1 MLASNPSQHLESD
14 SRPFGNPLRFSHS
27 RSRSSHEFG
36 PKAQANSG
44 MPSIPP
50 GSLGQPRPHGRNRSP
65 DWKHP
70 AATGGSLVY
79 IPRLTFLSHFVLCQA
94 CAGLAFFAWVN
105 GVPQMIWAND
115 MSMMTSGI
123 GALFAGSTVWL
134 GWQAW
139 RIGEP
144 MSNERGEAPAPTS
157 SAFLPS
163 SDYGYLAERLCVM
176 AGFVGTAI
184 GLSMQ
189 ARSLAGG
196 AASFTAL
203 ATSLFTTASGGI
215 AAALI
220 AIMTFNLEVGVRRAR
235 R

>member
-1 MLASNPSQHLESD
+1 LYV
-14 SRPFGNPLRFSHS
+14 
-27 RSRSSHEFG
+27 
-36 PKAQANSG
+36 
-44 MPSIPP
+44 
-50 GSLGQPRPHGRNRSP
+50 PH
-65 DWKHP
+65 
-70 AATGGSLVY
+70 
-79 IPRLTFLSHFVLCQA
+79 LTFLSHFVLCLA

-115 MSMMTSGI
+115 MSMMTSVI
-123 GALFAGSTVWL
+123 GALFVGSSAWL

-144 MSNERGEAPAPTS
+144 MSNGRGRTGTPS
-157 SAFLPS
+157 SSGFLPS

-189 ARSLAGG
+189 AKSLAGG
-196 AASFTAL
+196 ATSFTAL
-203 ATSLFTTASGGI
+203 ATSLFTTASGGA

-220 AIMTFNLEVGVRRAR
+220 AIMTFNLEAGVRRAQR
-235 R
+235 